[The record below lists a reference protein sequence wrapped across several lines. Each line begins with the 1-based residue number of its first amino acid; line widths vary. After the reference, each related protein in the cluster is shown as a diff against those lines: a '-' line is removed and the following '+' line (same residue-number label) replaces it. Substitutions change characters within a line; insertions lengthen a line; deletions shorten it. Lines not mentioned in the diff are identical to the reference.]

1 MSNNGKALRSGVW
14 YTFSSFLVKAIGFLT
29 TPLFTRLLTKNEFGL
44 FSNFSSWVS
53 IFGIFITLNLES
65 TLISARYDYEENFD
79 KYILSMF
86 ALSSLSACIW
96 AVILNVFSDIVVNLT
111 GISHYHINIMLV
123 YLLFLPAVNLFQA
136 RERFFFEYKKSVVT
150 SVILSVGTA
159 FLSVLL
165 VILLDNKLDGRI
177 YGFVIPTI
185 VIGFFFCLYFIRKGS
200 SISFKYWQYA
210 IPICLP
216 YIPHLLAGVLLNNM
230 DRIMIN
236 KWCGAEATA
245 MYSLAYSCGAIV
257 TLLVNAINS
266 AYAPWLGEKL
276 SEGKNNEI
284 RQVSKNYILCFC
296 MFALGIM
303 LISPE
308 ILYILGGNGY
318 QESRYV
324 ITPVAMGCV
333 CQFLYTMFGNVEQ
346 FKKKTLGMAI
356 ATVIAAF
363 INYVLNF
370 LLIPQY
376 GYLAAAYTTLI
387 GYLCLL
393 FIHMYIVWKLGY
405 SNIYNYKFV
414 LSMVMLGLA
423 VSSLITFS
431 FNHFVLRLIMIFV
444 YIVTMSIL
452 IFNNK
457 EKILTVIRKKRNK

>member
-65 TLISARYDYEENFD
+65 TLISARYDYEEDFD

-236 KWCGAEATA
+236 KWCGAEETA

-318 QESRYV
+318 RESRYV

-370 LLIPQY
+370 LLIPRY

-387 GYLCLL
+387 GYVCLL
-393 FIHMYIVWKLGY
+393 AIHMYLVWRLKL
-405 SNIYNYKFV
+405 NAIYNYKFIISVVVIGV
-414 LSMVMLGLA
+414 LC
-423 VSSLITFS
+423 SLFITYS
-431 FNHFVLRLIMIFV
+431 FDHIILRSVLVAGYVIFTCLLIIKN
-444 YIVTMSIL
+444 I
-452 IFNNK
+452 
-457 EKILTVIRKKRNK
+457 EKVLKLLKIK